1 MVMDENRFF
10 RDVTLNICGSLEIE
24 KALGDCFDLLR
35 EMIPLESAALATYDP
50 VMRISSVLAIA
61 TGQGGELSTVQS
73 RQSQAAHDKIMGWY
87 RSRQFEANVR
97 QMDSIRQDDV
107 IAPVTNKMNVPDSS
121 AMQMFLKLQ
130 GKMLGSLVLIRGAI
144 SPYSGEQVRLLS
156 LLNEP
161 FAIALSNYL
170 RFQELNRLKELL
182 EDDSRYFQEELKRKA
197 GAEVVGAEF
206 GLKPVIEQVR
216 QVAPLNSPV
225 LLLGETGT
233 GKEVIA
239 NLIHNLS
246 NRRNGPFIQV
256 NCGAIPDTL
265 IDSELFGHVKGAFTG
280 ASFQRRGR
288 FERAHGGTIFL
299 DEIGELPPE
308 AQVRL
313 LRVLQERYIERVGGD
328 EPVDVDIRIIAATH
342 KDLLAMLGSGQFRE
356 DLYYRLRVFPIN
368 IPPLRQRRTDI
379 PSLAH
384 YFIQKKSIEMGI
396 EDVPII
402 DSESL
407 PLLMSYDWPGN
418 VRELENT
425 IERALILRKG
435 GLLDFSELGAG
446 FTLTPGNLAP
456 HRCAA
461 LEGRADNLILDDVIA
476 GHIRRVLD
484 ITGGKI
490 HGPDGAAG
498 LMAIN
503 PSTLRNKMKKLGIP
517 FGRKWR

>member
-1 MVMDENRFF
+1 MNENQFF
-10 RDVTLNICGSLEIE
+10 RDITLKICGSLEIE
-24 KALGDCFDLLR
+24 KALGDCLGLIR

-50 VMRISSVLAIA
+50 GMRISSVLAAA
-61 TGQGGELSTVQS
+61 TDQVSELSSVQVRQS
-73 RQSQAAHDKIMGWY
+73 RNTHGKIISWYGNREFAAT
-87 RSRQFEANVR
+87 VR
-97 QMDSIRQDDV
+97 CVERILEDDV
-107 IAPVTNKMNVPDSS
+107 IAPVADKMGTPDSS

-130 GKMLGSLVLIRGAI
+130 GRMLGSLVLIRGEIA
-144 SPYSGEQVRLLS
+144 PYDNEQARLLS

-170 RFQELNRLKELL
+170 RFRELNRLKELL
-182 EDDSRYFQEELKRKA
+182 EDDSRYFQDELKRKA
-197 GAEVVGAEF
+197 GAEVVGADF
-206 GLKPVIEQVR
+206 GLKPVIDQVR

-308 AQVRL
+308 VQVRL

-342 KDLLAMLGSGQFRE
+342 KDLPSMLNSGQFRE

-368 IPPLRQRRTDI
+368 IPPLRQRRSDI

-384 YFIQKKSIEMGI
+384 YFIQKKSMDMGI
-396 EDVPII
+396 ADAPII
-402 DSESL
+402 DSNSL
-407 PLLMSYDWPGN
+407 QLLMSYDWPGN
-418 VRELENT
+418 VRELENS
-425 IERALILRKG
+425 IERALILRTG
-435 GLLDFSELGAG
+435 DMLDFSELGAG
-446 FTLTPGNLAP
+446 LG
-456 HRCAA
+456 AA
-461 LEGRADNLILDDVIA
+461 DSKAGPKRLLDSINAAGSLGLDEMIA
-476 GHIRRVLD
+476 GHISHALD
-484 ITGGKI
+484 ITGGKV

-498 LMAIN
+498 LLKIN

-517 FGRKWR
+517 FGRKRY